1 MFENHRCKGVIILD
15 HTAPIVEDVFG
26 ISWLDF
32 NLANVF
38 MLAVVSILVF
48 IVVVWATRNL
58 QMKPTGKQNFM
69 EWIVEFV
76 RGVISD
82 TMDWKTG
89 KVFMPLILTLAFFI
103 LFGNIAGIVT
113 IGVVG
118 TDLWWKA
125 PTADATI
132 TLTLSTMVIVLTHY
146 YGIKMR
152 GTKHYF
158 KTFLSPTPILL
169 PLKIVEEFANTLT
182 LGLRLF
188 GNMYAGEI
196 LLGLLIGLASTS
208 ILGGVLAALPT
219 LAWMGFKLFIGAI
232 QVYVFIMLSMVYM
245 SHKVSEDH

>member
-1 MFENHRCKGVIILD
+1 MIILD
-15 HTAPIVEDVFG
+15 HTAPLYEDLFG

-48 IVVVWATRNL
+48 VVVVWATRKL
-58 QMKPTGKQNFM
+58 QMKPTGKQNVI
-69 EWIVEFV
+69 EWAVEFI
-76 RGVISD
+76 GGIISD

-89 KVFMPLILTLAFFI
+89 KIFLPFALTLALFI
-103 LFGNIAGIVT
+103 LFGNISGIVT

-132 TLTLSTMVIVLTHY
+132 TLTLSAMVIILTHF
-146 YGIKMR
+146 YGVKMR
-152 GTKHYF
+152 GTKNYF
-158 KTFLSPTPILL
+158 KSFLSPTPIML
-169 PLKIVEEFANTLT
+169 PLKIVEEFANSLT

-196 LLGLLIGLASTS
+196 LLGLLIGLATTS
-208 ILGGVLAALPT
+208 WLGAVGAALPT

-232 QVYVFIMLSMVYM
+232 QVYVFLMLSMVYM

>member
-1 MFENHRCKGVIILD
+1 MIIVD
-15 HTAPIVEDVFG
+15 HTAPIVENVFG

-48 IVVVWATRNL
+48 IVVMWATRSL
-58 QMKPTGKQNFM
+58 QMKPTGKQNVI
-69 EWIVEFV
+69 EWVVEFV
-76 RGVISD
+76 RGIISE
-82 TMDWKTG
+82 TMDWKVG
-89 KVFMPLILTLAFFI
+89 KVFLPFALTLALFI

-132 TLTLSTMVIVLTHY
+132 TLTLSAMVVILTHF
-146 YGIKMR
+146 YGIKLR
-152 GTKHYF
+152 GPKKYF
-158 KTFLSPTPILL
+158 KEFLSPTPVML
-169 PLKIVEEFANTLT
+169 PIKLVEEFTNTLT

-196 LLGLLIGLASTS
+196 LLSLLIGLATS
-208 ILGGVLAALPT
+208 SVLGFFGAALPT
-219 LAWMGFKLFIGAI
+219 VVWMAFKLFIGGI